1 MAETHTHRRTT
12 SIQRHPARDRQPQ
25 RSGFVRWNWRAL
37 YNAARML
44 DRRALRDLE
53 GQVAASHVYTRPADL
68 AAYAYD
74 AWGASGERHLPDAVV
89 FPASTDEVA
98 GVVSVCA
105 VHRIPIVPR
114 GAGTGYAAGAS
125 PTRGGVILSLAR
137 LNRVLGVESE
147 AMRIHAQAGAIT
159 AGIHKQTAA
168 AGLYYPPDPGSSS
181 TCTIGG
187 NVACNAAGPHTLRY
201 GVTADFVIGVT
212 AVLSDGQVVRAGEG
226 GDTSASGLLSLL
238 VGSEGT
244 LGVITEVLLRLI
256 PAPRARGTIAAT
268 FTGMERAAAAVAE
281 MTEAGLVPAA
291 MEFLDAA
298 ALEAVRKAGGGNVG
312 GDAAALLIVEV
323 EGDPVAVG
331 ADTETACVAI
341 TRAGA
346 SQLQRATEPGQAER
360 LWAARKAVSAAVA
373 KVQIGKVNE
382 DVVVPRDRVAELV
395 AHTRELGVKHQ
406 LQVVN
411 FGHLGDGNVHAT
423 FLIDPRIEGER
434 ARADAAAG
442 ELFETVLA
450 MGGSL
455 SGEHGVGA
463 AKLEFVERQLGP
475 GTVALMRRIKS
486 ALDPHDVLNPGKKIP
501 PPQSSSSSAAS
512 SEAA

>member
-1 MAETHTHRRTT
+1 
-12 SIQRHPARDRQPQ
+12 
-25 RSGFVRWNWRAL
+25 
-37 YNAARML
+37 ML
-44 DRRALRDLE
+44 DRRVIRDLG
-53 GQVAASHVYTRPADL
+53 GQVGASHVYTRPADL

-74 AWGASGERHLPDAVV
+74 AWGASGERQLPDAVV
-89 FPASTDEVA
+89 FPASTEEVA

-105 VHRIPIVPR
+105 VHRVPIVPR
-114 GAGTGYAAGAS
+114 GAGTGYAGRAS
-125 PTRGGVILSLAR
+125 PSQGGVILSLAR

-147 AMRIHAQAGAIT
+147 AMRLHAQAGAIT
-159 AGIHKQTAA
+159 AGIHRSAA
-168 AGLYYPPDPGSSS
+168 ATGLYYPPDPGSSTTS
-181 TCTIGG
+181 TIGG

-201 GVTADFVIGVT
+201 GVTADFVAGVT
-212 AVLSDGQVVRAGEG
+212 AVLSDGRVVRLGEG
-226 GDTSASGLLSLL
+226 GDSSASGLLSLM

-256 PAPRARGTIAAT
+256 PAPRTRSTLAAT
-268 FTGMERAAAAVAE
+268 FTGMDRAAAAVAE
-281 MTEAGLVPAA
+281 ISEAGIVPAA
-291 MEFLDAA
+291 LEFLDAA
-298 ALEAVRKAGGGNVG
+298 ALDAVRRAGGGNVG
-312 GDAAALLIVEV
+312 GDADALLIVEL
-323 EGDPVAVG
+323 EGDVAAVG
-331 ADTETACVAI
+331 GDTDAVCVAI

-382 DVVVPRDRVAELV
+382 DVVVPRDRVAELI
-395 AHTRELGVKHQ
+395 TRSRELGSKHE

-423 FLIDPRIEGER
+423 FLIDPRVAGQR

-442 ELFETVLA
+442 ELFETVLE

-463 AKLEFVERQLGP
+463 AKLEYVERQLGP
-475 GTVALMRRIKS
+475 GTVELMRRIKS
-486 ALDPHDVLNPGKKIP
+486 ALDPRGVLNPGKKVP
-501 PPQSSSSSAAS
+501 PRQSSSSSTAS
-512 SEAA
+512 NEAA

>member
-1 MAETHTHRRTT
+1 
-12 SIQRHPARDRQPQ
+12 
-25 RSGFVRWNWRAL
+25 
-37 YNAARML
+37 ML
-44 DRRALRDLE
+44 DRRVIRDLE
-53 GQVAASHVYTRPADL
+53 GQVAPSHVYTRPADL

-89 FPASTDEVA
+89 FPASTEEAA

-105 VHRIPIVPR
+105 VHRVPIVPR

-125 PTRGGVILSLAR
+125 PSKGGVILSLAR
-137 LNRVLGVESE
+137 LNRILGLETE
-147 AMRIHAQAGAIT
+147 ALRIHAQAGAIT
-159 AGIHKQTAA
+159 GKIHAHAAA

-201 GVTADFVIGVT
+201 GVTADFVAGIT
-212 AVLSDGQVVRAGEG
+212 AVLSDGQIVRLGEG
-226 GDTSASGLLSLL
+226 GDTAASGLLSLL

-256 PAPRARGTIAAT
+256 PAPKVRSTLAAT

-281 MTEAGLVPAA
+281 ISAAGIVPAA
-291 MEFLDAA
+291 LEFLDAG
-298 ALEAVRKAGGGNVG
+298 ALAAVRKAGGGDIG
-312 GDAAALLIVEV
+312 GDSAALLIVEL
-323 EGDPVAVG
+323 EGDPATVG
-331 ADTETACVAI
+331 ADTEAVCTAI

-346 SQLQRATEPGQAER
+346 SQLQRATEPGQAQR

-373 KVQIGKVNE
+373 TVQIGKVNE

-395 AHTRELGVKHQ
+395 AHTVELGTKHQ
-406 LQVVN
+406 LPVVN

-423 FLIDPRIEGER
+423 FLLDPRIDGER

-442 ELFETVLA
+442 ELFETVLN

-463 AKLEFVERQLGP
+463 AKLEYVERQLGP
-475 GTVALMRRIKS
+475 GTVELMRRIKT

-501 PPQSSSSSAAS
+501 ARQSSASSAAS
-512 SEAA
+512 NEAA

>member
-1 MAETHTHRRTT
+1 
-12 SIQRHPARDRQPQ
+12 
-25 RSGFVRWNWRAL
+25 
-37 YNAARML
+37 ML
-44 DRRALRDLE
+44 DRRVIRDLE

-89 FPASTDEVA
+89 FPASTEEVA
-98 GVVSVCA
+98 GVVRVCA
-105 VHRIPIVPR
+105 VHRVPIVPR

-125 PTRGGVILSLAR
+125 PSRGGVILSLAR

-147 AMRIHAQAGAIT
+147 ALRLHAQAGAIT
-159 AGIHKQTAA
+159 AGIHSAA
-168 AGLYYPPDPGSSS
+168 MASGLYYPPDPGSST

-201 GVTADFVIGVT
+201 GVTADFVAGVT
-212 AVLSDGQVVRAGEG
+212 AVLSDGSVVRLGEG
-226 GDTSASGLLSLL
+226 GDTSGAGLLSLL

-256 PAPRARGTIAAT
+256 PAPRARATLAAT
-268 FTGMERAAAAVAE
+268 FTSMDRAAAAVAE
-281 MTEAGLVPAA
+281 ISDAGIVPAA

-298 ALEAVRKAGGGNVG
+298 ALDAVRRAGGGNIG
-312 GDAAALLIVEV
+312 GDAAALLIVEL
-323 EGDPVAVG
+323 EGDPATVG
-331 ADTETACVAI
+331 GDTDVVGGAI

-395 AHTRELGVKHQ
+395 SRSREMGAKHD

-423 FLIDPRIEGER
+423 FLIDPRVAGQR

-463 AKLEFVERQLGP
+463 AKLEYVERQLGL
-475 GTVALMRRIKS
+475 GTVELMRRIKS
-486 ALDPHDVLNPGKKIP
+486 ALDPHGVLNPGKKVP
-501 PPQSSSSSAAS
+501 PRQPSAS
-512 SEAA
+512 STASNEAA

>member
-1 MAETHTHRRTT
+1 
-12 SIQRHPARDRQPQ
+12 
-25 RSGFVRWNWRAL
+25 
-37 YNAARML
+37 ML
-44 DRRALRDLE
+44 DRRVIRDLE

-89 FPASTDEVA
+89 FPASTEEVA
-98 GVVSVCA
+98 GVVRVCA
-105 VHRIPIVPR
+105 VHRVPIVPR

-125 PTRGGVILSLAR
+125 PSRGGVILSLAR

-147 AMRIHAQAGAIT
+147 ALRLHAQAGAIT
-159 AGIHKQTAA
+159 AGIHSAA
-168 AGLYYPPDPGSSS
+168 MASGLYYPPDPGSST

-201 GVTADFVIGVT
+201 GVTADFVAGVT
-212 AVLSDGQVVRAGEG
+212 AVLSDGRVVRLGEG
-226 GDTSASGLLSLL
+226 GDTSGAGLLSLL
-238 VGSEGT
+238 AGSEGT

-256 PAPRARGTIAAT
+256 PAPRARATLAAT
-268 FTGMERAAAAVAE
+268 FTGMDRAAAAVAE
-281 MTEAGLVPAA
+281 ISAAGIVPAA

-298 ALEAVRKAGGGNVG
+298 ALDAVRRAGGGNVG
-312 GDAAALLIVEV
+312 GDAAALLIVEL
-323 EGDPVAVG
+323 EGDPATVGGDTDAVG
-331 ADTETACVAI
+331 GAI

-395 AHTRELGVKHQ
+395 SRSREMGAKHD

-423 FLIDPRIEGER
+423 FLIDPRVAGQR

-463 AKLEFVERQLGP
+463 AKLEYVERQLGP
-475 GTVALMRRIKS
+475 GTVELMRRIKS
-486 ALDPHDVLNPGKKIP
+486 ALDPHGVLNPGKKVP
-501 PPQSSSSSAAS
+501 PRQPSAS
-512 SEAA
+512 STASNEAA

>member
-1 MAETHTHRRTT
+1 
-12 SIQRHPARDRQPQ
+12 
-25 RSGFVRWNWRAL
+25 
-37 YNAARML
+37 ML
-44 DRRALRDLE
+44 DRRVIRDLE
-53 GQVAASHVYTRPADL
+53 GQVSPSHVYTRPADL

-89 FPASTDEVA
+89 FPGSTEEVA
-98 GVVSVCA
+98 GIVSVCA
-105 VHRIPIVPR
+105 VHGVPIVPR

-125 PTRGGVILSLAR
+125 PTHGGVILSLAR
-137 LNRVLGVESE
+137 LNRILGLELE
-147 AMRIHAQAGAIT
+147 ALRIHAQAGAIT
-159 AGIHKQTAA
+159 AGIHRQAA
-168 AGLYYPPDPGSSS
+168 MAGLYYPPDPGSSA

-201 GVTADFVIGVT
+201 GVTADFVAGIT
-212 AVLSDGQVVRAGEG
+212 AVLSDGRIVRLGEG
-226 GDTSASGLLSLL
+226 GDTSGSGLLSLL

-256 PAPRARGTIAAT
+256 PAPKTRSTLAAT

-281 MTEAGLVPAA
+281 ISEAGIVPAA
-291 MEFLDAA
+291 LEFLDAG
-298 ALEAVRKAGGGNVG
+298 ALDAVRRAGGGNIG
-312 GDAAALLIVEV
+312 GDSAALLIVEL
-323 EGDPVAVG
+323 EGDSGTVG
-331 ADTETACVAI
+331 ADTEAACTAV

-346 SQLQRATEPGQAER
+346 SQLQRATEPGQAQR

-395 AHTRELGVKHQ
+395 ARTRELGVKHE
-406 LQVVN
+406 LPVVN

-434 ARADAAAG
+434 TRADAAAG
-442 ELFETVLA
+442 ELFETVLN

-463 AKLEFVERQLGP
+463 AKLDYVEPQLGP
-475 GTVALMRRIKS
+475 GTVALMRRIKT
-486 ALDPHDVLNPGKKIP
+486 ALDPHDVLNPGKKVP
-501 PPQSSSSSAAS
+501 KPQTSASSAAS
-512 SEAA
+512 NEAA

>member
-1 MAETHTHRRTT
+1 
-12 SIQRHPARDRQPQ
+12 
-25 RSGFVRWNWRAL
+25 
-37 YNAARML
+37 ML
-44 DRRALRDLE
+44 DRRVIRDLE

-89 FPASTDEVA
+89 FPASTEEVA
-98 GVVSVCA
+98 GLVSVCA
-105 VHRIPIVPR
+105 VHRVPIVPR

-125 PTRGGVILSLAR
+125 PSRGGVIVSLAR

-147 AMRIHAQAGAIT
+147 ALRLQAQAGAIT
-159 AGIHKQTAA
+159 AGIHAA
-168 AGLYYPPDPGSSS
+168 AAASGLYYPPDPGSST

-201 GVTADFVIGVT
+201 GVTADFVAGVT
-212 AVLSDGQVVRAGEG
+212 AVLSDGRVVRLGEG
-226 GDTSASGLLSLL
+226 GDTSATGLLSLL

-244 LGVITEVLLRLI
+244 LGVVTEVLLRLI
-256 PAPRARGTIAAT
+256 PAPRARATLAAT
-268 FTGMERAAAAVAE
+268 FTGMDRAAAAVAE
-281 MTEAGLVPAA
+281 ISDAGIVPAA

-298 ALEAVRKAGGGNVG
+298 ALDAVRRAGGGNVG
-312 GDAAALLIVEV
+312 GDAAALLIVEL
-323 EGDPVAVG
+323 EGDPATVGGDTDAVTG
-331 ADTETACVAI
+331 AI

-395 AHTRELGVKHQ
+395 TRSRELGAKHE

-411 FGHLGDGNVHAT
+411 FGHLGDGNVHST
-423 FLIDPRIEGER
+423 FLIDPRVEGQR

-442 ELFETVLA
+442 ELFEIVLA

-463 AKLEFVERQLGP
+463 AKLEYVERQLGP
-475 GTVALMRRIKS
+475 GTVELMRRIKS
-486 ALDPHDVLNPGKKIP
+486 ALDPHDVLNPGKKVP
-501 PPQSSSSSAAS
+501 PRQPSAS
-512 SEAA
+512 STASNEAA

>member
-1 MAETHTHRRTT
+1 
-12 SIQRHPARDRQPQ
+12 
-25 RSGFVRWNWRAL
+25 
-37 YNAARML
+37 ML
-44 DRRALRDLE
+44 DRRVLRDLE

-89 FPASTDEVA
+89 FPGSTDEVA
-98 GVVSVCA
+98 GIVSVCA

-137 LNRVLGVESE
+137 LNRLLGVESE

-159 AGIHKQTAA
+159 AGIHKQAA
-168 AGLYYPPDPGSSS
+168 ASGLYYPPDPGSSS

-187 NVACNAAGPHTLRY
+187 NVACNAAGPHALRY
-201 GVTADFVIGVT
+201 GVTADYVIGVT
-212 AVLSDGQVVRAGEG
+212 VVLSDGRVVRAGEG

-256 PAPRARGTIAAT
+256 PAPKARATIAAT
-268 FTGMERAAAAVAE
+268 FNGMERAAAAVAE

-298 ALEAVRKAGGGNVG
+298 ALEAVRRAGGGNVG

-341 TRAGA
+341 TRSGA

-475 GTVALMRRIKS
+475 GTVALMRRIKA

-501 PPQSSSSSAAS
+501 PPQSSSSNAAS

>member
-1 MAETHTHRRTT
+1 
-12 SIQRHPARDRQPQ
+12 
-25 RSGFVRWNWRAL
+25 
-37 YNAARML
+37 ML
-44 DRRALRDLE
+44 DRRVIRDLE
-53 GQVAASHVYTRPADL
+53 GQVAPSHVYTRPADL

-74 AWGASGERHLPDAVV
+74 AWGASGERNLPDAVV
-89 FPASTDEVA
+89 FPASTEEVA
-98 GVVSVCA
+98 GIVSVCA
-105 VHRIPIVPR
+105 VHRVPIVPR

-125 PTRGGVILSLAR
+125 PSHGGVILSLAR
-137 LNRVLGVESE
+137 LNRILGTESE

-159 AGIHKQTAA
+159 AGIHAQAA
-168 AGLYYPPDPGSSS
+168 SFGLYYPPDPGSSS

-201 GVTADFVIGVT
+201 GVTADFVAGVT
-212 AVLSDGQVVRAGEG
+212 AVLSDGRVVRLGEG
-226 GDTSASGLLSLL
+226 GDASASALMSLL

-256 PAPRARGTIAAT
+256 PTPKTRSTLAAT
-268 FTGMERAAAAVAE
+268 FTGMDRASAAVAE
-281 MTEAGLVPAA
+281 ISEAGIVPAA
-291 MEFLDAA
+291 LEFLDAG
-298 ALEAVRKAGGGNVG
+298 ALEAVRAAGGGDLG
-312 GDAAALLIVEV
+312 GDSAALLIVEL
-323 EGDPVAVG
+323 EGDPGTVG
-331 ADTETACVAI
+331 ADTEAACTAI

-346 SQLQRATEPGQAER
+346 SNLQRATEPGQAQR

-395 AHTRELGVKHQ
+395 AHTRDLGIKHQ
-406 LQVVN
+406 LPVVN

-423 FLIDPRIEGER
+423 FLIDPRVEGER

-463 AKLEFVERQLGP
+463 AKLDYVERQLGP
-475 GTVALMRRIKS
+475 GTVELMRRIKT
-486 ALDPHDVLNPGKKIP
+486 ALDPHHVLNPGKKIP
-501 PPQSSSSSAAS
+501 ERQSSVSSTAS
-512 SEAA
+512 NEAA